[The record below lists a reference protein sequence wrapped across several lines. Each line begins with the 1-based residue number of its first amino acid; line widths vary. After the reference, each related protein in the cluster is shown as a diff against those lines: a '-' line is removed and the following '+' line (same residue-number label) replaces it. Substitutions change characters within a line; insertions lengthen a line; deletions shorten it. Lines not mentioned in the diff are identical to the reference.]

1 VALPGRLLH
10 VDTKRFQRFTRQGH
24 AVTGDRHRS
33 SVEKRTRIGH
43 EFGHSVVDDH
53 SRLAYS
59 ELDRD
64 ERAATVVA
72 FVQRPQPLPQP
83 RFCWTTL
90 TLTV

>member
-24 AVTGDRHRS
+24 AVTGDRH
-33 SVEKRTRIGH
+33 
-43 EFGHSVVDDH
+43 DDH